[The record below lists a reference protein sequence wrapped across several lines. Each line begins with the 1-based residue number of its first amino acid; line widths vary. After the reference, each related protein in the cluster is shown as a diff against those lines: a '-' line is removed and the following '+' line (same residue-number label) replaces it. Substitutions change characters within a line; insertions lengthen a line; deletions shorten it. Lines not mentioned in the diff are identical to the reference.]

1 MRDKAKML
9 AYVLWSEFNAKQI
22 NIAKV
27 LGVSAPTISLWLNEM
42 RLRAKIHELT
52 QELAEVRQIAI
63 GLQEQGRLEHRQH
76 FDVFD

>member
-1 MRDKAKML
+1 MREKAKFL
-9 AYVLWSEFNAKQI
+9 AYVLWSEFNAKQV

-52 QELAEVRQIAI
+52 QELNEVRQIAI
-63 GLQEQGRLEHRQH
+63 DLQAQGLLEHRQS
-76 FDVFD
+76 FDVLE